1 MENFDYDK
9 MMVNF
14 QGKEYPIKEITLED
28 GSVTLVSTEALDVAL
43 ICDED
48 GMPISKEAEYI
59 DNKIAYYF
67 PEDELETL
75 TNEEMI
81 KEIYG

>member
-48 GMPISKEAEYI
+48 GMPISKEAILITCYLTTSLYAWH
-59 DNKIAYYF
+59 IALATRSVLKQKQF
-67 PEDELETL
+67 
-75 TNEEMI
+75 
-81 KEIYG
+81 